1 MKAPRRA
8 AFGAS
13 RLGAPATLHTDTLR
27 MLIVALAASLF
38 AVVAVAGAVALR
50 MARRIVTPSRR
61 IPDTRI
67 VDIDIPAQTITLA
80 RTADT
85 VLPGRYGLFTSGS
98 SEYLKVGSVLASD
111 DTTVKRKLLTQV
123 SGQSTLEPQAAFSGW
138 YYERPEE
145 LHLPFTVEQI
155 PAAIGSCPAW
165 LFPAPNGDDSA
176 EQTWVIQVHGRGT
189 TRAECLRAVPV
200 FHALGLTTLVVSYR
214 NDGDAPRTRA
224 GAYALGATEW
234 RDVDAAITWAL
245 RHGADRIVLMGWSMG
260 GAIALQ
266 TSLGSAHR
274 ERIGGVILDSPVVD
288 WRTVLSYQAKALRV
302 PTAVTGLALGA
313 LGSDWTTSMTGADGA
328 IHFDRLDMVARA
340 AELRHPLLILHS
352 DDDGFVPSSASHR
365 LAELRPDLVELQVFR
380 TARHTKLWN
389 YDQQR
394 WTDTIGDWLRAH
406 DLVAAAATAPADEG
420 ER

>member
-1 MKAPRRA
+1 
-8 AFGAS
+8 
-13 RLGAPATLHTDTLR
+13 
-27 MLIVALAASLF
+27 MLIVALAATLF
-38 AVVAVAGAVALR
+38 AVVAMAGAVALR
-50 MARRIVTPSRR
+50 MARRIITPSRR
-61 IPDTRI
+61 IRDTRI

-98 SEYLKVGSVLASD
+98 SDYLKVGSVLASD

-274 ERIGGVILDSPVVD
+274 ERIGGIILDSPVVD

-302 PTAVTGLALGA
+302 PAAVTGLALGA

-394 WTDTIGDWLRAH
+394 WTDAIGDWLRAH
-406 DLVAAAATAPADEG
+406 DLVAVAATAPTDEG

>member
-13 RLGAPATLHTDTLR
+13 RFGPPATLHTHTLR
-27 MLIVALAASLF
+27 MLIVALAATLF
-38 AVVAVAGAVALR
+38 AVVAMAGAVALR
-50 MARRIVTPSRR
+50 MARRIITPSRR
-61 IPDTRI
+61 IRDTRI

-98 SEYLKVGSVLASD
+98 SDYLKVGSVLASD

-274 ERIGGVILDSPVVD
+274 ERIGGIILDSPVVD

-302 PTAVTGLALGA
+302 PAAVTGLALGA

-394 WTDTIGDWLRAH
+394 WTDAIGDWLRAH
-406 DLVAAAATAPADEG
+406 DLVAVAATAPTDEG